1 MKKSTCDDLSVYMY
15 TFTSES
21 DKHCT
26 RLSRRNEQLELSE
39 EFDGGNRCVST
50 DELNKSSIVVD
61 DGFFGTSATSC
72 GIWCCCLSQY
82 GKDMFF
88 HWIWLTWHSGELIGE
103 HIAYPQAWHSKVA
116 CLHHFTQLSLHI
128 SHDFSRLPFFFHMFR
143 ISCQSYAFLRLFLKA
158 SRVDP
163 TSTLKLHLGLWGLGP
178 SVSQCVPVS
187 QCVQAV
193 PVCLSAMKL
202 AAVCQ
207 DTATPR
213 CPCDVLVMSLSFFR
227 NLHKPLLR
235 LAVVGDDAA
244 TGHGA
249 ADYNGWAAQMG
260 KMLHE
265 EFGATLSL
273 HSCRA
278 LRCMLARRA
287 LCSSHPLYLSL
298 HQGYGFYNCAEM
310 GLSIQVSCCKF
321 ICACLCRFFCFLW
334 FWSHTQS
341 QEAFKRGL
349 ANMLPKPAPE
359 AQRLEVKRI
368 EHNEWLN

>member
-21 DKHCT
+21 HKHCT

-88 HWIWLTWHSGELIGE
+88 HWIWLMWHSGELIGE
-103 HIAYPQAWHSKVA
+103 HLAYPQAWHSKVA

-128 SHDFSRLPFFFHMFR
+128 SHDFSRLPSFVFHMFR
-143 ISCQSYAFLRLFLKA
+143 ISCQSHVFLRLFLKA

-163 TSTLKLHLGLWGLGP
+163 TSTLKLHLGLWGLRP

-187 QCVQAV
+187 RCVQGV

-213 CPCDVLVMSLSFFR
+213 CPCDVLVILSKSAQTFAQIGR
-227 NLHKPLLR
+227 GGWWCSDWSWSSR
-235 LAVVGDDAA
+235 LQWLGCANGQNAA
-244 TGHGA
+244 
-249 ADYNGWAAQMG
+249 W
-260 KMLHE
+260 
-265 EFGATLSL
+265 
-273 HSCRA
+273 R
-278 LRCMLARRA
+278 
-287 LCSSHPLYLSL
+287 
-298 HQGYGFYNCAEM
+298 
-310 GLSIQVSCCKF
+310 I
-321 ICACLCRFFCFLW
+321 
-334 FWSHTQS
+334 WSHTKLTQLS
-341 QEAFKRGL
+341 SIEMHVGASRAVFESNFVSIFAPRIWLLQLCWDGL
-349 ANMLPKPAPE
+349 VNSGKL
-359 AQRLEVKRI
+359 L
-368 EHNEWLN
+368 

>member
-128 SHDFSRLPFFFHMFR
+128 SHDFSRLPSFFFTC
-143 ISCQSYAFLRLFLKA
+143 SEFLARAMLFSGSFSKRHAWIQLQHW
-158 SRVDP
+158 SF
-163 TSTLKLHLGLWGLGP
+163 TWGFE
-178 SVSQCVPVS
+178 VCVPVFLSVS

-213 CPCDVLVMSLSFFR
+213 CPCDVLVILSKSAQTFAQIGR
-227 NLHKPLLR
+227 GGWWCSDWSWSSR
-235 LAVVGDDAA
+235 LQWLGCANGQNAA
-244 TGHGA
+244 
-249 ADYNGWAAQMG
+249 W
-260 KMLHE
+260 
-265 EFGATLSL
+265 
-273 HSCRA
+273 R
-278 LRCMLARRA
+278 
-287 LCSSHPLYLSL
+287 
-298 HQGYGFYNCAEM
+298 
-310 GLSIQVSCCKF
+310 I
-321 ICACLCRFFCFLW
+321 
-334 FWSHTQS
+334 WSHTKLTQLS
-341 QEAFKRGL
+341 SIEMHVGASRAVFESSFVSIFAPRIWLLQLCWDGL
-349 ANMLPKPAPE
+349 VNSGKL
-359 AQRLEVKRI
+359 L
-368 EHNEWLN
+368 